1 MTIRRVLLL
10 TALVAGGVAAR
21 ATFATPMPAP
31 VVLHNDDSTPWHVG
45 EKLEYGVKFGF
56 ISIGHSRLQVLG
68 IDTVRGE
75 PCWHVQFVFHAG
87 VLGYTLDDSLQ
98 SWFGVRDLISRRFN
112 QDDNEN
118 GHLHIRHY
126 EIMPE
131 RMLWVRNETDS
142 GATPPDP
149 LDEAS
154 FFFFAR
160 SRRLEPGE
168 QLVMNRYFQRENN
181 PVTLQ
186 VLQRQAINV
195 PAGRFAAVIVR
206 PMFQSGGLFGR
217 GGKALIWFSDDEA
230 RLPIRIRSSLPV
242 GSLDMSLRAR
252 D

>member
-1 MTIRRVLLL
+1 MSIRRALLL
-10 TALVAGGVAAR
+10 TALVAGSVAA
-21 ATFATPMPAP
+21 AASTAAVTPKAAAVPS
-31 VVLHNDDSTPWHVG
+31 DDSTPWHVG
-45 EKLEYGVKFGF
+45 ERLDYGVKFGF

-75 PCWHVQFVFHAG
+75 ACWHVQFVFHAG
-87 VLGYTLDDSLQ
+87 VLGYKLDDSLQ
-98 SWFGVRDLISRRFN
+98 SWFGVRDLVSRRFN

-118 GHLHIRHY
+118 GHIHIRHY
-126 EIMPE
+126 EIMPD
-131 RMLWVRNETDS
+131 RMLWVRNESDS

-149 LDEAS
+149 LDETS

-186 VLQRQAINV
+186 VLQRQTINV
-195 PAGRFAAVIVR
+195 PAGRFAAVVVR
-206 PMFQSGGLFGR
+206 PIFQSGGLFGK
-217 GGKALIWFSDDEA
+217 GGKALIWFSDDAA